1 MEDKNIYSKHEKK
14 IEKHHEQIEEKK
26 EEPSKEYRE
35 QKEGLSKEY
44 RERKEERRERY
55 EEYKEFVEERRE
67 EINALMSQKSL
78 KDIIRGAFSIKA
90 DTAEP
95 EIIRERILSGGK
107 VTGTN
112 MVIMI
117 CAIMIASVGLTVNST
132 AVIIGAMLVSPL
144 MGSILA
150 LAYGS
155 VTRNPVLLEKH
166 GTGFILQIV
175 VSLLTSTLYFMI
187 APIHTAT
194 PELLARTSPSFYDVL
209 IATFGGIAGIIGQ
222 TREDKANT
230 VIPGVAIA
238 TALMP
243 PICTCGFSMANGNW
257 DMFKGAGY
265 LFIINCYF
273 IYSAAEVVLAILDL
287 PEAAKLSPEERK
299 KFRRRKYRTTFI
311 VLLPCIAFLFSI
323 HMQG

>member
-1 MEDKNIYSKHEKK
+1 MESNENEPKNKREIWEEK
-14 IEKHHEQIEEKK
+14 IEKRHERI
-26 EEPSKEYRE
+26 
-35 QKEGLSKEY
+35 
-44 RERKEERRERY
+44 
-55 EEYKEFVEERRE
+55 EERRE
-67 EINALMSQKSL
+67 EINALMSEKSL
-78 KDIIRGAFSIKA
+78 KDIINSAFSIKA

-112 MVIMI
+112 MVIMM

-155 VTRNPVLLEKH
+155 VTRNSILLERH
-166 GTGFILQIV
+166 GTGFILQIFM
-175 VSLLTSTLYFMI
+175 SLLTSTIYFLI
-187 APIHTAT
+187 APISVAT
-194 PELLARTSPSFYDVL
+194 PELMARTSPSFYDVL

-243 PICTCGFSMANGNW
+243 PICTCGFSIANGDW
-257 DMFKGAGY
+257 GMLKGAAY

-273 IYSAAEVVLAILDL
+273 IYSSAELVLSVLDL
-287 PEAAKLSPEERK
+287 PEAAKLSPVERK
-299 KFRRRKYRTTFI
+299 KYRRRKLRTSII

-323 HMQG
+323 HMQN